1 MARFLASN
9 RGTIEKACSITR
21 NLTQFET
28 ALGRRPECGG
38 STPLYD
44 AIITAI
50 EEIATFRETYKTKLN
65 ADFRQLILC
74 LSDGGN
80 NCGTATLE
88 TAKTRLQTEKIVFD
102 CVSFTEQDAAALVEL
117 CESTKGYYHLNV
129 PHDKDLMT
137 NLFELEATIS
147 VHGRDEAIVGKIEK
161 PKRRPPVELHNPAII
176 LKEARM
182 SSGQVTNRS
191 LRSVTRELSSLKAD
205 PLDNFLVF
213 VSKENLFFWK
223 VIMIG
228 PSGTSYDS
236 YHWLLTLEFTS
247 NYPIEPPEIRFITP
261 IYHCNINDDG
271 RICHEILRGQWTQKT
286 TIRDVLMQILNLLS
300 DPNPQD
306 SLSTS
311 KGAQY
316 AASLQNYQN
325 EILEW
330 KRKYASETAEALMT
344 QYNLE

>member
-1 MARFLASN
+1 LRK
-9 RGTIEKACSITR
+9 GGIEEACPITR
-21 NLTQFET
+21 NFNQFEN

-38 STPLYD
+38 GTPLYD

-50 EEIATFRETYKTKLN
+50 EAITTFREKYSTKLN

-74 LSDGGN
+74 LSDGEN

-88 TAKTRLQTEKIVFD
+88 MVKTRLQTEKIVFD
-102 CVSFTEQDAAALVEL
+102 CVSFTESEAQTLVDL
-117 CESTKGYYHLNV
+117 CVSTKGYYHLNV
-129 PHDKDLMT
+129 PHDKQSMT

-147 VHGRDEAIVGKIEK
+147 VNGRDEKVAGKIQK
-161 PKRRPPVELHNPAII
+161 PKRRPPTELHNPAII

-182 SSGQVTNRS
+182 SSGQVASRS
-191 LRSVTRELSSLKAD
+191 FRSVTRELNSLKTN
-205 PLDNFLVF
+205 PLDNFIVF

-228 PSGTSYDS
+228 PSGTSYAS
-236 YHWLLTLEFTS
+236 YHWLLTLEFAS
-247 NYPIEPPEIRFITP
+247 NYPIQPPEVRFITP

-286 TIRDVLMQILNLLS
+286 TIRDVLMQILDLLS

-306 SLSTS
+306 ALSTS

-316 AASLQNYQN
+316 AASVQNYQN

-330 KRKYASETAEALMT
+330 KRKYASETIEALMI